1 MALLLFTGLYLTVR
15 LKGLQFTQL
24 PRAIRYIFEKEE
36 GEGDVSAFASLCTA
50 LAATIGTG
58 SIVGVA
64 TALRAGG
71 PGALFWMWV
80 SALVGMATKY
90 AEGLLAV
97 KFRTVDEEGQVAGGP
112 MYYIERGLGK
122 RWIWLAKIFAFFGVI
137 TALLG
142 CGTFPQVNAITESV
156 ESAFGV
162 PVWLMGALVT
172 VAVTAVIL
180 GGIQSISKVAE
191 SVVPLM
197 AGAYVLG
204 SVAVLVANYQAVPHA
219 LGTIF
224 ASAFKPSAALGG
236 AAGTAS
242 MAAVITAMRTGIA
255 RGVYTNEAGLGSSPI
270 VVAAAKTKSC
280 VRQGLISMTSVFFTT
295 IVICTMT
302 GIVVISSGLLE
313 TPVDGVLLDGGK
325 LSNAAF
331 NQGLP
336 GNIGMYMVTI
346 GLIFFSFTTII
357 GWNYYGERCLVYLAG
372 GVHFNKIYKLLY
384 IGCIA
389 VAPFLSLE
397 PIWILADITNALM
410 AFPNLIGILGL
421 SPVVIMETKQFFQK
435 EKIRGLLET
444 VR

>member
-1 MALLLFTGLYLTVR
+1 
-15 LKGLQFTQL
+15 
-24 PRAIRYIFEKEE
+24 
-36 GEGDVSAFASLCTA
+36 
-50 LAATIGTG
+50 
-58 SIVGVA
+58 
-64 TALRAGG
+64 
-71 PGALFWMWV
+71 
-80 SALVGMATKY
+80 
-90 AEGLLAV
+90 
-97 KFRTVDEEGQVAGGP
+97 
-112 MYYIERGLGK
+112 
-122 RWIWLAKIFAFFGVI
+122 
-137 TALLG
+137 
-142 CGTFPQVNAITESV
+142 
-156 ESAFGV
+156 
-162 PVWLMGALVT
+162 
-172 VAVTAVIL
+172 
-180 GGIQSISKVAE
+180 
-191 SVVPLM
+191 
-197 AGAYVLG
+197 
-204 SVAVLVANYQAVPHA
+204 
-219 LGTIF
+219 
-224 ASAFKPSAALGG
+224 
-236 AAGTAS
+236 
-242 MAAVITAMRTGIA
+242 MRTGIA

-421 SPVVIMETKQFFQK
+421 SPVVIMETRQFFQK